1 LVEGG
6 PTDPAG
12 NAVTEPRQITAVAA
26 NLAPSSA
33 IDGGAPEAAPTSNA
47 WPTYQGSAT
56 DPDGNVV
63 RVEASIDGGDFTSA
77 GISCSGCYSR
87 APIAGPVGWTWRAP
101 GRLADGPHTIAFRS
115 VDNAGAA
122 SPAVARS
129 VTIDTVP
136 PTATGLQATGGA
148 AALTV
153 TFSKPMLCSTLAPAD
168 FSALVA
174 GRWAT
179 VSDIACSGDTSRSLT
194 FTLDTPVPGGSE
206 VILRAGGA
214 GTDAAGNRLRGS
226 IKAAATNQV
235 PGLSLTDQ
243 GPDAA
248 YSANPRP
255 IYLGSATDPDGQVR
269 RVEASLDGGPFM
281 GGGIDCT
288 GCGPSAGIG
297 STASWAYHGPR
308 LADGPHTIT
317 LRAVDNAGAVS
328 PEVSQTVVVDSSPP
342 ALKAV
347 MAAPGSNV
355 VSLVFTKP
363 IACGSVDFGN
373 FSVSLNGAPASIVLA
388 TCRGKADPV
397 VDLALTQAPAA
408 GDPVQVTLTHPLA
421 DEGGNRTRAPASLSA
436 QADSLPSDLP

>member
-1 LVEGG
+1 
-6 PTDPAG
+6 
-12 NAVTEPRQITAVAA
+12 
-26 NLAPSSA
+26 
-33 IDGGAPEAAPTSNA
+33 
-47 WPTYQGSAT
+47 
-56 DPDGNVV
+56 
-63 RVEASIDGGDFTSA
+63 
-77 GISCSGCYSR
+77 
-87 APIAGPVGWTWRAP
+87 
-101 GRLADGPHTIAFRS
+101 
-115 VDNAGAA
+115 
-122 SPAVARS
+122 
-129 VTIDTVP
+129 
-136 PTATGLQATGGA
+136 
-148 AALTV
+148 
-153 TFSKPMLCSTLAPAD
+153 
-168 FSALVA
+168 
-174 GRWAT
+174 
-179 VSDIACSGDTSRSLT
+179 
-194 FTLDTPVPGGSE
+194 
-206 VILRAGGA
+206 
-214 GTDAAGNRLRGS
+214 
-226 IKAAATNQV
+226 
-235 PGLSLTDQ
+235 
-243 GPDAA
+243 
-248 YSANPRP
+248 
-255 IYLGSATDPDGQVR
+255 
-269 RVEASLDGGPFM
+269 M